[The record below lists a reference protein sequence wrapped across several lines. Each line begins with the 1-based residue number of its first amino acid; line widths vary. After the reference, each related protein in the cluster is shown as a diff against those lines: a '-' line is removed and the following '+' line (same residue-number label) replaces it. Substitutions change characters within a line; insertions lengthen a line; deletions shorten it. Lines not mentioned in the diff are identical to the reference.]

1 MNSLNLSE
9 IKAVAFDIDG
19 TLYRTWK
26 FNIRMPFHFFIH
38 CFFFLKYGLVRNE
51 LRKKEISG
59 NIQQIQAEM
68 MAKRLKCSPEKAISE
83 LDRIVYSGLEKK
95 FETIKPCKGV
105 VEFIKKL
112 KDKGYKIGILSDFP
126 PEQKGEICGLRKV
139 CWRGS
144 RTGYSSS

>member
-59 NIQQIQAEM
+59 NKKKNQAE
-68 MAKRLKCSPEKAISE
+68 KK
-83 LDRIVYSGLEKK
+83 EKK
-95 FETIKPCKGV
+95 IK
-105 VEFIKKL
+105 
-112 KDKGYKIGILSDFP
+112 
-126 PEQKGEICGLRKV
+126 
-139 CWRGS
+139 
-144 RTGYSSS
+144 

>member
-83 LDRIVYSGLEKK
+83 LDRIVYSGL
-95 FETIKPCKGV
+95 
-105 VEFIKKL
+105 L
-112 KDKGYKIGILSDFP
+112 KQLS
-126 PEQKGEICGLRKV
+126 RAKV
-139 CWRGS
+139 LLNLS
-144 RTGYSSS
+144 KN

>member
-83 LDRIVYSGLEKK
+83 LDRI
-95 FETIKPCKGV
+95 F
-105 VEFIKKL
+105 
-112 KDKGYKIGILSDFP
+112 
-126 PEQKGEICGLRKV
+126 
-139 CWRGS
+139 
-144 RTGYSSS
+144 

>member
-68 MAKRLKCSPEKAISE
+68 MAKRLKCSPTLARCHFLLASARQLLEAQGA
-83 LDRIVYSGLEKK
+83 DRFGS
-95 FETIKPCKGV
+95 
-105 VEFIKKL
+105 
-112 KDKGYKIGILSDFP
+112 GILSPDATTRLA
-126 PEQKGEICGLRKV
+126 EQRGYGGGLYLSGTIIRK
-139 CWRGS
+139 S
-144 RTGYSSS
+144 RK